1 VEVKPLDIDEI
12 DIARQRIAE
21 LHPLK
26 DIKVEQVLPNL
37 FCCFKW
43 CRKKEGKVDYQI
55 KQDEEED
62 IMEVDERLE
71 QIILNTG
78 GRKYCGTSVI

>member
-1 VEVKPLDIDEI
+1 MDYDQARLLKDQEEHPLDIDEI
-12 DIARQRIAE
+12 DIARQRIDE

-37 FCCFKW
+37 FCCFKM
-43 CRKKEGKVDYQI
+43 CRREEGKTPIRLD
-55 KQDEEED
+55 DEED

-71 QIILNTG
+71 
-78 GRKYCGTSVI
+78 